1 MDDYTDDFDTY
12 FDDLETKNNGLVAV
26 EPDFQY
32 TQLKDLCQSLL
43 REVRRTRNN
52 DEILRILEHKKQ
64 NYERNLGHMVSNEMY
79 KIITNLINTH
89 GTHGSRTLMYDNLER
104 IIAYYNS
111 ILEEFREGKSE
122 YVDGRALDDVTRTFD
137 NMYNRSRPT
146 PRRGLGL

>member
-1 MDDYTDDFDTY
+1 MDYTDEYTDTY
-12 FDDLETKNNGLVAV
+12 FDDFETENNGTVV
-26 EPDFQY
+26 EPDFEY
-32 TQLKDLCQSLL
+32 RQLITLCRSLL
-43 REVRRTRNN
+43 REVRRTRND
-52 DEILRILEHKKQ
+52 DEILRILELKKQ
-64 NYERNLGHMVSNEMY
+64 NYARNLGGDMVSNEMY

-111 ILEEFREGKSE
+111 ILEEFREGRSE